1 MGQIVKS
8 GECQNSPKNAAMEE
22 IAIAIFGASQDDI
35 RELLADNVTLHL
47 ADGTQIE
54 GSEATNL
61 YVAQHVRRGFDL
73 LKIDHAITHGRVGA
87 ANGFVSIEGRQ
98 NGFSVFVEFVNTKAE
113 RLKAIK
119 LYGF

>member
-1 MGQIVKS
+1 MGQIVRS

-22 IAIAIFGASQDDI
+22 IAIAIFDGSQSDI
-35 RELLADNVTLHL
+35 QELLADNVTLHL

-61 YVAQHVRRGFDL
+61 YVTQHVRCDFDL
-73 LKIDHAITHGRVGA
+73 LKIDHSITHGRVGA
-87 ANGFVSIEGRQ
+87 ANGFVLIEGRQ
-98 NGFSVFVEFVNTKAE
+98 KGFGLFVEFVNTKAE